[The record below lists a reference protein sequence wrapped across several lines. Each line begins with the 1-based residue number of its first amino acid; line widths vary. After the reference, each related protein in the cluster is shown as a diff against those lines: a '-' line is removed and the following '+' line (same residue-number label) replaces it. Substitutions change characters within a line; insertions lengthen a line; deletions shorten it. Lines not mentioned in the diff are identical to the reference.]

1 LEYVN
6 DKICVGLFIE
16 DAVQDRH
23 IVGVFLTLAPS
34 RQAALE
40 LGHDNAALISRNS
53 EAFATEDETTVAFGL
68 GKDLELALMKQY
80 RHILREQEV
89 PQLQLACENS
99 NTCRGPL
106 RSFVPSCFVT
116 SSTTALPI
124 IGIHGHL
131 IIEGRATILVS
142 HLAKKLRDEF

>member
-1 LEYVN
+1 MVLGYQESALWLGFQTLPHLSQFLLELDQPHTEGVLSEGGLVPLEYVN

-23 IVGVFLTLAPS
+23 IVGVFLTLVPS

-53 EAFATEDETTVAFGL
+53 EAFAAEDEATVAFGL

-99 NTCRGPL
+99 NTC
-106 RSFVPSCFVT
+106 
-116 SSTTALPI
+116 
-124 IGIHGHL
+124 
-131 IIEGRATILVS
+131 
-142 HLAKKLRDEF
+142 